1 VNLVK
6 YVLLIHSNPVAWE
19 ALPKD
24 EADRVL
30 SDHFRIIDELTASG
44 EMLRP
49 VDGLAHERV
58 FVENRNGTAVLT
70 DGPFGEVKEQLAGV
84 FAVDVDGLDR
94 AVEIAT
100 PLAQHGIVEVRAL
113 MEDAGEEM

>member
-1 VNLVK
+1 MK
-6 YVLLIHSNPVAWE
+6 YVLLIHSNPAAWE
-19 ALPKD
+19 ALPRE

-30 SDHFRIIDELTASG
+30 ADHFKMIDELTASG

-49 VDGLAHERV
+49 VDGLANDRT

-84 FAVDVDGLDR
+84 FAVDVDSLDR
-94 AVEIAT
+94 ALEIAT
-100 PLAQHGIVEVRAL
+100 PLAQHGIVEIRAL